1 MNDRHEHPG
10 GDMPHRHDDN
20 DEMTTHGARH
30 EVGEGGSSET
40 MHLREEE
47 LRARK
52 ETVETGRVSI
62 GKDVVSQQRSMDV
75 PVTRDE
81 AVIER
86 HPVDRT
92 PSDEPIGEGSE
103 TMNVPLYEEH
113 VDVQKR
119 PVVYEEV
126 GIGKRAVQETQQV
139 SAEVRREEARIEN
152 EGDVQ
157 VRRDA

>member
-1 MNDRHEHPG
+1 MSDQHEHSG
-10 GDMPHRHDDN
+10 GEMPHRHDNN
-20 DEMTTHGARH
+20 DEITTHGTTHQA
-30 EVGEGGSSET
+30 GESAET

-52 ETVETGRVSI
+52 ESVETGRVSI
-62 GKDVVSQQRSMDV
+62 GKEVVSEQRTMDV
-75 PVTRDE
+75 PVSRDE
-81 AVIER
+81 VLIER
-86 HPVDRT
+86 HPVNRA
-92 PSDEPIGEGSE
+92 PSDEPVGAGKE
-103 TMNVPLYEEH
+103 TMNVPVYEEQ

-126 GIGKRAVQETQQV
+126 GVGKRAVQETQRV
-139 SAEVRREEARIEN
+139 SGEVRREEARIEN

>member
-10 GDMPHRHDDN
+10 GEMPHRHDDN
-20 DEMTTHGARH
+20 DEMTTHGTGH
-30 EVGEGGSSET
+30 QVSDSGSTET

-52 ETVETGRVSI
+52 DTVETGRVSI
-62 GKDVVSQQRSMDV
+62 GKEVVSEQRSMDV
-75 PVTRDE
+75 PVSRDE
-81 AVIER
+81 VLIER
-86 HPVDRT
+86 HPVDRA
-92 PSDEPIGEGSE
+92 PSDEPIGEGAG
-103 TMNVPLYEEH
+103 TMNVPVYEEQ

-126 GIGKRAVQETQQV
+126 GIGKRAVQDTQHV

-157 VRRDA
+157 VRRDK

>member
-1 MNDRHEHPG
+1 MNEQHEHPG
-10 GDMPHRHDDN
+10 SETPHRHDEK
-20 DEMTTHGARH
+20 DEMTTHGASH
-30 EVGEGGSSET
+30 QVGGSEQT

-47 LRARK
+47 LSARK
-52 ETVETGRVSI
+52 DTVETGRVSI
-62 GKDVVSQQRSMDV
+62 DKEVVSEQRTMDV
-75 PVTRDE
+75 PVSRDE
-81 AVIER
+81 VLIER
-86 HPVDRT
+86 HPVNRT
-92 PSDEPIGEGSE
+92 PSDEPIGEGT
-103 TMNVPLYEEH
+103 TMNVPLYEEQ

-126 GIGKRAVQETQQV
+126 GIGKRAVQDTQQV